1 MAHPRLLPSAC
12 AVLLA
17 LSAQA
22 ADIWRYKDANGV
34 WQFSDRPV
42 PGAEKVGS
50 APRPASRTDAP
61 AAAAAPSPA
70 VAAAAA
76 AKDAAAAKQSAQ
88 QVKMDVVA
96 VRAQHCKKAT
106 ENYEQAI
113 ASSRIYKPD
122 AQGNPQYLDADQIDA
137 YRIAARTEMQQ
148 LCAK

>member
-1 MAHPRLLPSAC
+1 MSHLRLLPSAC
-12 AVLLA
+12 ALLLA

-22 ADIWRYKDANGV
+22 GDIWRYKDANGV

-50 APRPASRTDAP
+50 TPRPAARSDAAPATPSP
-61 AAAAAPSPA
+61 AAATAATAQDS
-70 VAAAAA
+70 AA
-76 AKDAAAAKQSAQ
+76 AKKAAQ
-88 QVKMDVVA
+88 QVKADVAA
-96 VRAQHCKKAT
+96 VRAEHCKKAT

>member
-1 MAHPRLLPSAC
+1 MIHRRLLLSLC

-17 LSAQA
+17 VSAPA

-50 APRPASRTDAP
+50 TPRPAARPEAASAAP
-61 AAAAAPSPA
+61 TPSPA

-76 AKDAAAAKQSAQ
+76 AKDSAAAKKAAQ
-88 QVKMDVVA
+88 QVKTDVAA
-96 VRAQHCKKAT
+96 VRAEHCKKAT
-106 ENYEQAI
+106 ENYEQAV

-122 AQGNPQYLDADQIDA
+122 SQGNPQYLDADQIDA
-137 YRIAARTEMQQ
+137 YRIAARTEMQH